1 MSALPALLLGLGM
14 LLPVVGPPRNA
25 ADDVALLREMLQ
37 DRQHPRNQSQA
48 ALLLVESASPD
59 AEEVVRQGLRQTE
72 APDIF
77 LALAAA
83 LRLRRDDRFAGELLA
98 GLSSGRQPVREA
110 AAETLAEL
118 ADADVLRH
126 LRRLAQDG
134 QAELVARQA
143 AVTALGHSGQKT
155 AAQVLV
161 GLVTGGPEVIRRPAA
176 EALEDLSGQAY
187 GLDAVRWRRW
197 WEARRGLSEEGWLQE
212 RLAYQRSH
220 SRRVEGDL
228 ERARA
233 QIVRL
238 HQQLHDRLPAA
249 DRLQH
254 VQSAADGE
262 DPAVR
267 ALAIT
272 WSLELY
278 AGADAVGKK
287 LLIDLWLRL
296 SHDGAVEVQ
305 RLAVLALGR
314 VDDVRTFHRLRELLQ
329 YGRPAVRAAAA
340 RALAQQASGTVAEP
354 RVRPSQIIP
363 ALQKALDDPAIE
375 VVVEVA
381 EDLGTL
387 GVPEAGPVLAALL
400 RNPSEPVRLAAAQA
414 LERTAEASI
423 VDSLL
428 DALNDASAAV
438 RFSLVG
444 ALGHAAG
451 DGGPLTVKQTTA
463 LVARLEELLA
473 QDPDPGVR
481 SRAAMV
487 LGERGSRTTLPAL
500 WKRVQTAED
509 NRVQEKAWQALIAI
523 VARSGSPDLVREW
536 DHTLA
541 EANQGPRRLQLL
553 TDVATRW
560 KNATPTKTVARA
572 VMEDLVQV
580 QLDQGKWAAA
590 LPVVHELLAQG
601 GNDAETARRLR
612 WLLTVGTQALREGN
626 RAEALHAVQEARPW
640 LARQDALAAE
650 FDKLEKRAR

>member
-1 MSALPALLLGLGM
+1 MSALPALLLGLGVFM
-14 LLPVVGPPRNA
+14 SA
-25 ADDVALLREMLQ
+25 AGAPDDVALLREMLQ

-48 ALLLVESASPD
+48 ALLLVENTSPD

-72 APDIF
+72 APDVF

-83 LRLRRDDRFAGELLA
+83 LRLRHDDRFTAELLA
-98 GLSSGRQPVREA
+98 GLSSGRQPVRDT

-118 ADADVLRH
+118 ADADVIRS
-126 LRRLAQDG
+126 LRRLALDA
-134 QAELVARQA
+134 QADPAARQA
-143 AVTALGHSGQKT
+143 AVTALGRSGQKA
-155 AAQVLV
+155 AAQALV
-161 GLVTGGPEVIRRPAA
+161 GLVTAGPEAVRRPAV
-176 EALEDLSGQAY
+176 EALEELSGQSY
-187 GLDAVRWRRW
+187 GLDPIRWRRW
-197 WEARRGLSEEGWLQE
+197 WEARRGLSDERWLQE
-212 RLAYQRSH
+212 RLAYQRGR

-238 HQQLHDRLPAA
+238 QQQLHDRLPAA
-249 DRLQH
+249 DRLSH
-254 VQSAADGE
+254 VQAAADAD

-267 ALAIT
+267 ALAVA

-278 AGADAVGKK
+278 PTADAVGKK

-329 YGRPAVRAAAA
+329 YGRPPVRAAAA
-340 RALAQQASGTVAEP
+340 RALAQQASGSAAEP
-354 RVRPSQIIP
+354 RVRPSQVIP

-423 VDSLL
+423 LDSLL

-451 DGGPLTVKQTTA
+451 DGGPLTARQTA
-463 LVARLEELLA
+463 GLVARLEELLA

-487 LGERGSRTTLPAL
+487 LGERGSRSVLPAL
-500 WKRVQTAED
+500 WKRVQSAED
-509 NRVQEKAWQALIAI
+509 ARVQEKAWQALLAI
-523 VARSGSPDLVREW
+523 VARSGSLDLVHEW

-541 EANQGPRRLQLL
+541 EAKQGPRRLQLL
-553 TDVATRW
+553 SEVAARW
-560 KNATPTKTVARA
+560 KNAPPTKAAARTVL
-572 VMEDLVQV
+572 EDLVQV

-590 LPVVHELLAQG
+590 LPVVHELLAQAG
-601 GNDAETARRLR
+601 ADADTARRLR
-612 WLLTVGTQALREGN
+612 WLLAIGTQALREGN

-640 LARQDALAAE
+640 LARQEALAAE
-650 FDKLEKRAR
+650 FDKLEKQAR